1 MPTTDQNGR
10 TLCFEASAPNGPAI
24 LFLNSLGTALGM
36 WDAQAKVLADAFHV
50 IRFDWPGHGGSTQ
63 PKNIPAAIGT
73 LVDDALKV
81 LDANDAKQ
89 AHIVGLS
96 LGGLVA
102 QAIALHA
109 PERVL
114 SLTLCATSA
123 GFGPPDMWSDRAEIV
138 RREGMVPMVIAS
150 RPRWF
155 TSDFME
161 RNSAESERLFDML
174 RAVRPEGYALCCEI
188 LRDTDL
194 RPHLPSLRPLNLPV
208 QLIAGAQDAAA
219 TPARLEEI
227 RDLLGYG
234 HLSILEDAAHI
245 LNVEQ
250 AKQVTGLIRDFILGD
265 R

>member
-1 MPTTDQNGR
+1 MPTIDRNGR
-10 TLCFEASAPNGPAI
+10 AVHFEAGGSNGPAI
-24 LFLNSLGTALGM
+24 LFLNSVGTALGM
-36 WDAQAKVLADAFHV
+36 WDAQANALSDTFHV
-50 IRFDWPGHGGSTQ
+50 IRLDWPGHGGSAEPVNTA
-63 PKNIPAAIGT
+63 PAIGT

-81 LDANDAKQ
+81 LDANGVKN

-102 QAIALHA
+102 QAMALHA
-109 PERVL
+109 PDRVL

-123 GFGPPDMWSDRAEIV
+123 GFGPPEMWSGRAETV
-138 RREGMVPMVIAS
+138 RREGMEPMVVAS

-155 TSDFME
+155 TSDFAE
-161 RNSAESERLFDML
+161 RYPEENGRLFAML

-194 RPHLPSLRPLNLPV
+194 RPHLPSLRPLKLPV
-208 QLIAGAQDAAA
+208 QFIAGAQDAA
-219 TPARLEEI
+219 TPPARLEEV

-234 HLSILEDAAHI
+234 NLSVLEGAAHI
-245 LNVEQ
+245 LNVEK
-250 AKQVTGLIRDFILGD
+250 AEQVTELIRNFIQGG